1 MSTSS
6 CVARTSAINKK
17 ILKKV
22 NRAIRKLIVKVM
34 VNWEYLLFGVGF
46 LTVAIFLLIFRK
58 MNSNKRGK
66 PVNTN
71 KLREI
76 KNWIYIFMFAI
87 LGVVLILKSF

>member
-1 MSTSS
+1 LSTSS

-17 ILKKV
+17 ILKK
-22 NRAIRKLIVKVM
+22 